1 MSKVSN
7 CQTNNSKCYRNP
19 LKSETAG
26 GSIAGVTCGT
36 GAGSHVTHNL
46 RMTRTRDTRDTWS
59 LWLTHPAVGVVATG
73 PDARI
78 PAVVVVAREAV
89 AAVAVQVTLAIV
101 SAEYCS
107 RRRDTTKIYQSTCS
121 RSRDGSSRSSCCDVA
136 LVWAWDWPGT
146 MPLGPSGGSTRSR
159 VTW

>member
-7 CQTNNSKCYRNP
+7 CQTHNSKSYRSP

-26 GSIAGVTCGT
+26 GSIAGVACGT
-36 GAGSHVTHNL
+36 RAGSHVIHNL
-46 RMTRTRDTRDTWS
+46 RMRMTRTRDTRVTS
-59 LWLTHPAVGVVATG
+59 SHWLTHLAVSVVATG

-107 RRRDTTKIYQSTCS
+107 R
-121 RSRDGSSRSSCCDVA
+121 
-136 LVWAWDWPGT
+136 
-146 MPLGPSGGSTRSR
+146 
-159 VTW
+159 

>member
-7 CQTNNSKCYRNP
+7 CQTNNSQNCRKP

-26 GSIAGVTCGT
+26 GSIAGVACGT
-36 GAGSHVTHNL
+36 RAGSHVIHNL
-46 RMTRTRDTRDTWS
+46 RMTRTRDTRVTS
-59 LWLTHPAVGVVATG
+59 SHWLTHLAVGVVATG

-107 RRRDTTKIYQSTCS
+107 RRRDTTKSY
-121 RSRDGSSRSSCCDVA
+121 
-136 LVWAWDWPGT
+136 L
-146 MPLGPSGGSTRSR
+146 
-159 VTW
+159 

>member
-1 MSKVSN
+1 MLQKSSKVW
-7 CQTNNSKCYRNP
+7 NSWRQHCR
-19 LKSETAG
+19 S
-26 GSIAGVTCGT
+26 
-36 GAGSHVTHNL
+36 NL
-46 RMTRTRDTRDTWS
+46 RDRRRQPRDSQPENDKDTWHAGHVIP
-59 LWLTHPAVGVVATG
+59 LAHWLTHPAVGVVATG